1 MIAGIAKE
9 IIDSQQEKVG
19 EVKDL
24 LNRRQIQV
32 PSLLQT
38 YCNVIELLRL
48 RQEIFLAATE
58 CTVLQVIYQRQ
69 C

>member
-9 IIDSQQEKVG
+9 IIDSQQQKVG

-24 LNRRQIQV
+24 LNRRQILV

-38 YCNVIELLRL
+38 YCNVIELLRM
-48 RQEIFLAATE
+48 RQEIIFAATE
-58 CTVLQVIYQRQ
+58 CTVLQAIYQRQ